1 MMLYYGQHGYEEES
15 NNDCKD
21 FLGNSEHGKSVC
33 TRVFVKETEEFKMY
47 PRSMIQSLNIYLDRS
62 ISRYQSK
69 VFVA

>member
-47 PRSMIQSLNIYLDRS
+47 PRSMIQSLN
-62 ISRYQSK
+62 
-69 VFVA
+69 